1 MPLLDNN
8 LDCSIL
14 TIDNKSVR
22 KWGRVW
28 GERDAPRLEFVEDD
42 IVFFFFL
49 ILMYFYREIQYLI

>member
-1 MPLLDNN
+1 MLRKPSVVLFIWVPLLDNN
-8 LDCSIL
+8 LDCRIL

-42 IVFFFFL
+42 IVFFFSF
-49 ILMYFYREIQYLI
+49 